1 MYQTAQLIKQ
11 EEWVSPDAQRCM
23 PANTQDIHLV
33 LERDKNLNIDHCRAL
48 KRRQSYCFAA
58 LHCKP
63 DELHCAVLDFLL
75 CLAFCICQ
83 SSRNEFGLTWICD
96 QQNATVYSAAYFFPI
111 NVHMIVLSI
120 DLHSFF
126 FFFFL
131 SLCRRRFPWRR
142 RPSAQT
148 SQALSTSPWS
158 PWTSWIT
165 AAPAAAACTR
175 TAAEATAT
183 RTQGRAARTA
193 ARWTSPPPPASRANP
208 ERIPWARSVTR
219 CTTASP
225 PAPARAQMMYRG
237 NELEGG
243 AVVPW
248 MSQVWLWQ
256 QVKFLTL
263 TEFFFPFS
271 VLLFSCLDVEGYCRA
286 LEWIS
291 GLIFHLCWTSK
302 LHKGILV
309 DCWVSEVV
317 T

>member
-126 FFFFL
+126 FFFFF
-131 SLCRRRFPWRR
+131 C
-142 RPSAQT
+142 PSAEGDSHGEDARQRKPAGLSRLLLGVPEQAE
-148 SQALSTSPWS
+148 SQQLQQRQLVPGQ
-158 PWTSWIT
+158 PQRRL
-165 AAPAAAACTR
+165 PR
-175 TAAEATAT
+175 GRREE
-183 RTQGRAARTA
+183 RRGLLQGGRALLLQLLEQARGG
-193 ARWTSPPPPASRANP
+193 SRGLAQWLAVRQLLLLHQP
-208 ERIPWARSVTR
+208 GLKWRI
-219 CTTASP
+219 
-225 PAPARAQMMYRG
+225 
-237 NELEGG
+237 G
-243 AVVPW
+243 A
-248 MSQVWLWQ
+248 MS
-256 QVKFLTL
+256 
-263 TEFFFPFS
+263 
-271 VLLFSCLDVEGYCRA
+271 
-286 LEWIS
+286 
-291 GLIFHLCWTSK
+291 
-302 LHKGILV
+302 
-309 DCWVSEVV
+309 
-317 T
+317 